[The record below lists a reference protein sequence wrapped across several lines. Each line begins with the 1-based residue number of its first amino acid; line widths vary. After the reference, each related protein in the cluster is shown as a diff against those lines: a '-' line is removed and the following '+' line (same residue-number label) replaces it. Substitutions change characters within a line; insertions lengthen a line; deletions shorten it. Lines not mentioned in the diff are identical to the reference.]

1 VPIDLRLLADG
12 VENPANRE
20 RIAEAAALLGGRLS
34 ESVHGRLIAVEN
46 TPTAGSVYGRRPAR
60 APITLAVGNE
70 RRGISPRLLASAA
83 ETVMI
88 PTLSRTVSTLNVAA
102 AAAVAGWYVS
112 RGSSGQAR
120 RPHPERRRP
129 TVLICGVDHVE
140 VGSSLRS
147 AAAFGYREVFL
158 EDRGAGWFE
167 GGHHQR
173 REARAA
179 ARRHKNPLRVR
190 RAPTGLA
197 ARFDDVLVLSPG
209 GPGVP
214 INRARLTRGRSQLMV
229 IGAPPDT
236 AESLAARGA
245 GTLTLGFQQRTASE
259 SALRLVASIALA
271 EIARQVG
278 LPARRRAAVPPR
290 GVRYE
295 RELALA
301 ADGELLLI
309 EHDELLAF

>member
-1 VPIDLRLLADG
+1 MPVDLRLLADG

-20 RIAEAAALLGGRLS
+20 RIAEAAALLGGQLS
-34 ESVHGRLIAVEN
+34 ESVHGRLVAVEN
-46 TPTAGSVYGRRPAR
+46 TPMASSVYGRRPAR
-60 APITLAVGNE
+60 TGITLAVGNE
-70 RRGISPRLLASAA
+70 RRGLSRRLLAEAE
-83 ETVMI
+83 ETVVI
-88 PTLSRTVSTLNVAA
+88 PTLSRTVTTLNVAA

-112 RGSSGQAR
+112 RGSGRQVR
-120 RPHPERRRP
+120 RAHPERSRP
-129 TVLICGVDHVE
+129 MVLISGADHVE

-190 RAPTGLA
+190 RAQAGLT
-197 ARFDDVLVLSPG
+197 ARFDDVVILSAA

-214 INRARLTRGRSQLMV
+214 VNRARLTRGRSQLIV
-229 IGAPPDT
+229 IGASRET
-236 AESLAARGA
+236 ASSLAAEGA
-245 GTLTLGFQQRTASE
+245 GRVTLGLQDRGTTDT
-259 SALRLVASIALA
+259 ALRLVASIALA

-278 LPARRRAAVPPR
+278 LPATRRAPSPPH
-290 GVRYE
+290 GPRYE
-295 RELALA
+295 RELALV
-301 ADGELLLI
+301 ADGELLFV

>member
-1 VPIDLRLLADG
+1 VPIDLRFLADG
-12 VENPANRE
+12 VENRANRE
-20 RIAEAAALLGGRLS
+20 RIADAAVLLGGRLS

-46 TPTAGSVYGRRPAR
+46 TPTASSVYGRRPAR
-60 APITLAVGNE
+60 AAITLAVGNE
-70 RRGISPRLLASAA
+70 RRGVSARVLAAAA
-83 ETVMI
+83 ETVVI

-102 AAAVAGWYVS
+102 AAAVAGWYVA
-112 RGSSGQAR
+112 RGSGGQAR

-129 TVLICGVDHVE
+129 MVLICGGDHVE

-197 ARFDDVLVLSPG
+197 AQFDDVLVLSPG

-214 INRARLTRGRSQLMV
+214 INRARLARGRSQLIV

-236 AESLAARGA
+236 VESLTVRGA
-245 GTLTLGFQQRTASE
+245 GTLALGLQQQTASE

-271 EIARQVG
+271 EISRQVG

>member
-20 RIAEAAALLGGRLS
+20 RVAEAAALLGGQLCR
-34 ESVHGRLIAVEN
+34 SVHGRLIAVEN
-46 TPTAGSVYGRRPAR
+46 TPTASSVYGRRPAR
-60 APITLAVGNE
+60 AAVTLAVGNE
-70 RRGISPRLLASAA
+70 RRGLSRRLLAAAA
-83 ETVMI
+83 ETMVI

-112 RGSSGQAR
+112 RGSGGQAR
-120 RPHPERRRP
+120 VSHPERRRP
-129 TVLICGVDHVE
+129 SVLVCGGDHVE

-167 GGHHQR
+167 GEHHLR

-179 ARRHKNPLRVR
+179 ARWHKNPLRVR
-190 RAPTGLA
+190 RAPAGLA
-197 ARFDDVLVLSPG
+197 ARFDDVLVVSPG
-209 GPGVP
+209 GPGAP
-214 INRARLTRGRSQLMV
+214 ISRARLTRGRSQLIV
-229 IGAPPDT
+229 IGASR
-236 AESLAARGA
+236 AMEESLTADGA
-245 GTLTLGFQQRTASE
+245 GMLTLALRDQAGSDP
-259 SALRLVASIALA
+259 ALRLVASIALA

-278 LPARRRAAVPPR
+278 QPVRKRPAVPPR
-290 GVRYE
+290 GARFD

>member
-1 VPIDLRLLADG
+1 VPVDLRLLADG
-12 VENPANRE
+12 VENPANSE
-20 RIAEAAALLGGRLS
+20 RIAEATALLGGQLS
-34 ESVHGRLIAVEN
+34 ESVYGRLIAVEN
-46 TPTAGSVYGRRPAR
+46 TPTASSVYGRRPAR
-60 APITLAVGNE
+60 AAVTLAVGNE
-70 RRGISPRLLASAA
+70 RRGVSRLLLAAAA
-83 ETVMI
+83 ETLVI

-112 RGSSGQAR
+112 RGSGGQAR
-120 RPHPERRRP
+120 RSHPERRRP
-129 TVLICGVDHVE
+129 MVLISGADHVE

-147 AAAFGYREVFL
+147 SAAFGYREVFL

-190 RAPTGLA
+190 RAPANLV
-197 ARFDDVLVLSPG
+197 ARFDEVLVLSPG

-214 INRARLTRGRSQLMV
+214 INRARLTRGRSQLIV
-229 IGAPPDT
+229 IGAPPET
-236 AESLAARGA
+236 AESLAAKGA
-245 GTLTLGFQQRTASE
+245 GTLTLGVQQPAASE
-259 SALRLVASIALA
+259 HVLRLVASIALA

-278 LPARRRAAVPPR
+278 LPAAKRAAASPR
-290 GVRYE
+290 AVRYE

-301 ADGELLLI
+301 ADGELLFI

>member
-1 VPIDLRLLADG
+1 MPIDLRLLADG
-12 VENPANRE
+12 VENPGNRE
-20 RIAEAAALLGGRLS
+20 RIAEAAALLGGQLS
-34 ESVHGRLIAVEN
+34 DSVHGHLIAVEN
-46 TPTAGSVYGRRPAR
+46 TPTADSVYGRRPAR
-60 APITLAVGNE
+60 ATTTLAVGNE
-70 RRGISPRLLASAA
+70 RRGISRRLLAAAA
-83 ETVMI
+83 ETVVI

-112 RGSSGQAR
+112 RGSGGQAQ

-129 TVLICGVDHVE
+129 MILISGADHVE

-167 GGHHQR
+167 GGHHRR

-190 RAPTGLA
+190 RAPTGLVT
-197 ARFDDVLVLSPG
+197 RFHDVLFLTAS

-214 INRARLTRGRSQLMV
+214 INRARLTRGRSQLIV
-229 IGAPPDT
+229 VGAPPDT
-236 AESLAARGA
+236 AESLAASGA
-245 GTLTLGFQQRTASE
+245 GRITLGFQQQTATE
-259 SALRLVASIALA
+259 PALRLVASIALA

-278 LPARRRAAVPPR
+278 MPAQRRAAVPPR
-290 GVRYE
+290 GPRYE

-301 ADGELLLI
+301 ADGELLHI
-309 EHDELLAF
+309 EQDELLAF

>member
-1 VPIDLRLLADG
+1 VPIDLTLLADG

-20 RIAEAAALLGGRLS
+20 RIAEAAALLGGQLS

-46 TPTAGSVYGRRPAR
+46 TPTASSVYGRRPAR
-60 APITLAVGNE
+60 AAITLAVGNE
-70 RRGISPRLLASAA
+70 RRGISRRLLAAAA
-83 ETVMI
+83 ETVAI

-112 RGSSGQAR
+112 RGSGGQAR

-129 TVLICGVDHVE
+129 MVLISGVDHVE

-209 GPGVP
+209 GPGAP
-214 INRARLTRGRSQLMV
+214 INRARLTRGRSQLIV
-229 IGAPPDT
+229 IGALPDT

-245 GTLTLGFQQRTASE
+245 GMITLGFQQQTASE

-271 EIARQVG
+271 EIARQIG
-278 LPARRRAAVPPR
+278 LPATRRAAVPPR

-309 EHDELLAF
+309 EQDELLGF

>member
-1 VPIDLRLLADG
+1 LLADG

-20 RIAEAAALLGGRLS
+20 RIAEAAALLGGELS

-46 TPTAGSVYGRRPAR
+46 TPEAGSVYGRPA
-60 APITLAVGNE
+60 AQAAITLAVGNE
-70 RRGISPRLLASAA
+70 RRGISRRLLAAAA
-83 ETVMI
+83 ETVII
-88 PTLSRTVSTLNVAA
+88 PTLSRTVTTLNVAA

-112 RGSSGQAR
+112 RGSGVQAR

-129 TVLICGVDHVE
+129 MILISGADHVE

-197 ARFDDVLVLSPG
+197 ARFDDVQVVIPSG
-209 GPGVP
+209 AGAIV
-214 INRARLTRGRSQLMV
+214 NRARLTRGRSQLIV
-229 IGAPPDT
+229 IGASRDT
-236 AESLAARGA
+236 AESLTAKGA
-245 GTLTLGFQQRTASE
+245 GTITLGFQADAASE
-259 SALRLVASIALA
+259 AALRLVASIVLA
-271 EIARQVG
+271 EITRQVG
-278 LPARRRAAVPPR
+278 LPTTSRAAAPPR
-290 GVRYE
+290 GARYK

-309 EHDELLAF
+309 EHDELVDF